1 MSIKQLKVSY
11 FTTMYDIAFYI
22 ICDSVFIYYTTM
34 IYIMILRRILLNIKI
49 EFSNIVVIY
58 LTSIILR
65 RFYGGDTKVK
75 NKY

>member
-1 MSIKQLKVSY
+1 
-11 FTTMYDIAFYI
+11 MYDIAFYI